1 MSLDLEGAEMLVLEL
16 IDFNQIIFGIMYI
29 KANEQKPLM
38 KNLAMTV
45 LLEDKG
51 YSFMLEYQG
60 SNNILMAISM
70 QFAGILSTRPR
81 TRKILSLE
89 QSWET

>member
-1 MSLDLEGAEMLVLEL
+1 MGYINCFLLTYAPQATMSQFMSLDLEGAEMLVLEL

-51 YSFMLEYQG
+51 YSFIGQ
-60 SNNILMAISM
+60 
-70 QFAGILSTRPR
+70 
-81 TRKILSLE
+81 
-89 QSWET
+89 